1 MYSHMS
7 LIPHF
12 LANADGAGSAGSIM
26 IVGFLLVVVVLAL
39 LAAITSAI
47 GAFFAR
53 QAAREAARAADVS
66 RQAAEGK
73 ASAPAAAP
81 AAAIA
86 ASAPAAAAAPAAVAA
101 EPNPEDDP
109 VLLSVIAAAIHSIA
123 GDRAHRIVSIR
134 SSAEG
139 WAQEGRRQIFSSHRI
154 R

>member
-1 MYSHMS
+1 MS

-73 ASAPAAAP
+73 ASTPAPAASK
-81 AAAIA
+81 A

>member
-1 MYSHMS
+1 MNSFP
-7 LIPHF
+7 LFIATAAEGP
-12 LANADGAGSAGSIM
+12 GSTGSIM

-53 QAAREAARAADVS
+53 QAARAAAQAADIS
-66 RQAAEGK
+66 RQAADSHSQVAQSTSSPSPG
-73 ASAPAAAP
+73 AVSST
-81 AAAIA
+81 A
-86 ASAPAAAAAPAAVAA
+86 ASSVAVAE

-109 VLLSVIAAAIHSIA
+109 LLLSVIAAAIHSIA